1 MKDELE
7 AILIVYLALLG
18 IFQDLVCLRA
28 FFELLFCCRC
38 PIVLVGMP
46 F

>member
-1 MKDELE
+1 MEDELE
-7 AILIVYLALLG
+7 TILIVCLALLG
-18 IFQDLVCLRA
+18 VFQDLVCLRA
-28 FFELLFCCRC
+28 FFEFLFCCRC